1 MEGVNLFVE
10 LVNFCVALTMSAT
23 YESNF
28 LMSALQPNSPVS
40 SLALPSEQVLGSKR
54 YDQGPYSGVQQV
66 KSDRVQEQVR
76 MRLLQKS
83 MKSNGTATLPH
94 SYGGSATSRDSFTS
108 STSKFNTY
116 QPGFTSKS
124 YMVSNESSKI
134 STGKPRYGTAKTGNW
149 SSQSAVDVG
158 YNRKYSTI
166 SSAGPRQREIYMNA
180 RSPTAKPQSALM
192 GTSRGR
198 REMDTM
204 SLRSLHISNGPSYYG
219 RMDDEMSL
227 GSDQV
232 DHPVGSS
239 ARTSYYMSEGLEG
252 GQYGRNFTIDRKMST
267 GNGISSQPTVMRS
280 YSGTFAKPGS
290 EWIDVEEERVVQN
303 KTIRAPAMRTLQRFQ
318 NTNRNRSSTGSFIG
332 MGQQSSSASMV
343 QADSSAEYGG
353 LVMQQ
358 LSRAPSMKSMVLDST
373 TMPDLQEIHGQKD
386 FMTQQAISSG
396 FDSIDLPGAVRYL
409 SASDPEMQVIGAA
422 YIQHKCYNDD
432 EAKLQTRKLLAIPK
446 LVKLFNSGNQEV
458 QRHATG
464 AVRNLIYNN
473 NENKLSLI
481 EEDGVTA
488 LMRAIREP
496 DDELQKN
503 ITGILWNL
511 SSSDSLKERL
521 SYETLDALTEKVLV
535 PLSGSGKSG
544 VISQNASESEI
555 FYNATGCLRNL
566 SSASVR
572 SREKMRD
579 CRGLVD
585 SMVQYIQNAMDSGKV
600 EDKSVENAACVLRNL
615 SFRLYDELPSSVL
628 ARLEGPALQRKGG
641 KKNETVGCFTPQ
653 SKKAKEESYT
663 DFSTFAEVSKD
674 PKGMEWLWNP
684 KIVSLYSNLLQ
695 KCEVNHN
702 TTEAAAG
709 ALQNIT
715 AGDRRWPSI
724 LSKVAL
730 YQSRI
735 LNPLLD
741 RLRTNNDQELK
752 SLTGLLRNL
761 SRHTKNKDE
770 LSTKVVSHLVEKLP
784 GSDSKTNP
792 SDEVAVNICAVLNNL
807 VMESALAARDICYFE
822 GIGKLMYIKSRKE
835 SQEYGKAARA
845 ASVLLNNMWQYGK
858 YHKDYKKRGYGKPDF
873 TGL

>member
-1 MEGVNLFVE
+1 
-10 LVNFCVALTMSAT
+10 MSAT

-28 LMSALQPNSPVS
+28 LMSALQPNTPVS
-40 SLALPSEQVLGSKR
+40 SLALPSEQILGNKR
-54 YDQGPYSGVQQV
+54 YDQGPYSGGQQV

-83 MKSNGTATLPH
+83 VKSSGTATLPH
-94 SYGGSATSRDSFTS
+94 NYGGAATFRDSITS
-108 STSKFNTY
+108 STSKYNTC

-124 YMVSNESSKI
+124 FMLSNESQKI
-134 STGKPRYGTAKTGNW
+134 STAKPQYGTARTGNW

-158 YNRKYSTI
+158 YNRRYNTI
-166 SSAGPRQREIYMNA
+166 SSTGPRQKEVFMNA
-180 RSPTAKPQSALM
+180 RSQTVKPQSTLM
-192 GTSRGR
+192 GSSRSGR

-204 SLRSLHISNGPSYYG
+204 SFRSLQISNGPAYYS

-232 DHPVGSS
+232 DHTVGTPSR
-239 ARTSYYMSEGLEG
+239 ASYYMSESSEG
-252 GQYGRNFTIDRKMST
+252 GQYGRNYTMDKKMST
-267 GNGISSQPTVMRS
+267 GNGIGSQSAIMRS
-280 YSGTFAKPGS
+280 YSGTFPKPSS
-290 EWIDVEEERVVQN
+290 EWMDVEERVTQN

-318 NTNRNRSSTGSFIG
+318 NTNRNRNSTGSFIS

-343 QADSSAEYGG
+343 QTDSGAEYGG
-353 LVMQQ
+353 IVMQQ

-373 TMPDLQEIHGQKD
+373 TMPDLQEIQGQKD
-386 FMTQQAISSG
+386 FLTQQAICSG
-396 FDSIDLPGAVRYL
+396 FDNIDLQGAVRYL
-409 SASDPEMQVIGAA
+409 SASDSEMQVIGAA

-446 LVKLFNSGNQEV
+446 LVKLFNSENQEV

-473 NENKLSLI
+473 NDNKLSLI
-481 EEDGVTA
+481 EEDGVAA

-503 ITGILWNL
+503 VTGILWNL
-511 SSSDSLKERL
+511 SSSDSLKDRL
-521 SYETLDALTEKVLV
+521 SSEIMNGLTEKVLV

-544 VISQNASESEI
+544 VIRQNASESEI

-572 SREKMRD
+572 TREKMRE
-579 CRGLVD
+579 CRGLID

-615 SFRLYDELPSSVL
+615 SFRLYDELPSEIL
-628 ARLEGPALQRKGG
+628 ARLEGPGKQHSGG

-653 SKKAKEESYT
+653 SKKVKEESYS
-663 DFSTFAEVSKD
+663 DYSTFTEVSKD

-684 KIVSLYSNLLQ
+684 KIVSLYTNLLQ

-709 ALQNIT
+709 AMQNIT

-730 YQSRI
+730 HQSRI

-741 RLRTNNDQELK
+741 RLRTNSDQELK

-784 GSDSKTNP
+784 SCESKTNP
-792 SDEVAVNICAVLNNL
+792 SDDVVVNICAVLNNL
-807 VMESALAARDICYFE
+807 VMESSLAARDVCYFD
-822 GIGKLMYIKSRKE
+822 GIAKLMYVKKKKD
-835 SQEYGKAARA
+835 SQEYAKASRA
-845 ASVLLNNMWQYGK
+845 AMVLLNNMWQYGK
-858 YHKDYKKRGYGKPDF
+858 YHKEYKKKGFGKPDF
-873 TGL
+873 TSM